1 MINNRNKSILSKAD
15 PVFKK
20 LAPSCSFLLECLNA
34 SKWDDMNDNSSSL
47 AHYNLRLALS
57 KALQVIDTNEKF
69 SAPLVYFLTS
79 KPKYLTAK
87 DVIHGF
93 KSLELLLIQNYN
105 EKQAEAYCR
114 GARAFFKE
122 FSEPYQSNVIIP
134 KAYSPSLIGNL
145 AIYQPNQ
152 VVDLFE
158 IQVNRSFQRV
168 FVDPD
173 YFPGLFIEDS
183 LLVDILTNLESS
195 SKDSPKEY
203 STIASFR
210 SLLHELME
218 LPIDYPIISL
228 LNSKTSDITPE
239 FLSEAFHSLEKALH
253 ATNSDRKLQQ
263 LSIKFRSILF
273 TYGLKDTSLMT
284 VKNSFQTNY
293 SYKGKLKFKPTY
305 SINIDSRPFTID
317 SFKIPSLALTGGVVD
332 YCLSKLELES
342 KKNPNKNTG
351 KRSNIISQTP
361 QLFEFLHKI
370 NCNDLSNAH
379 LMLSKAV
386 SSLTAPQIKL
396 GLKDIESTIIEH
408 FPEHSC
414 ELLELFKQF
423 LGFCDIPTKNGKLIT
438 EINIESLIEPNEAIE
453 TISFKIYRKH
463 NGRKRQSDYLLNISK
478 IENLITPNGILKKS
492 LLNLQNKGLE
502 NALVSTTLSNIDQTL
517 TYIVDSNIKS
527 PLLKNVLKSPIEA
540 LTQRDFR
547 LAFVELEEII
557 DAENIKVKSAKS
569 QSIRTFLNKYAGK
582 INNKIEIKNCGFNS
596 KFNASK
602 ERSAPKLLE
611 PVDENGEPLVSPI
624 QKQHLSSTE
633 LRKEIKNYIEQPIEQ
648 ILKAANQEISL
659 YKKLLKLFDKYNN
672 KDGLEQYE
680 YQIPDEITQLV
691 LDDQQGY
698 SHHKINLRSKALIKK
713 HSAELVC
720 AAYVRHKTKQGVS
733 EQVCCTNKD
742 KLIPAFIEHWYGKT
756 SSGMRDFFYSGL
768 LLPRNILLVCFIR
781 LVIRTTWNKDVIT
794 QLARTDLPDNI
805 PNGEFSLCGFKDK
818 VDKPTF
824 EINIL
829 PHEKEIRDV
838 VALLIQHHE
847 NMVILGLSPKT
858 IWETPSSTSINFLS
872 SDTVTKLCDHYI
884 LPKFTMELLAKH
896 QINLRKGI
904 DGSLIN
910 SQRERNHASSGVTSS
925 YLSHPIALLEYEAIN
940 ADFQR
945 RLETT
950 VQFRHK
956 ESNIEKYKLNRNN
969 VDEALIVSPNENSKE
984 DLPDWYLLPDG
995 SSCMDIFAPVD
1006 KSKRNSVCKGRKC
1019 HSGEGCEFNKVQ
1031 LGKSEFIL
1039 TLRQQSFFTSR
1050 GESLL
1055 EKHGKEYFDE
1065 YIAPNMRFTFGL
1077 AKYVEIVNPVLFKE
1091 AKGEMQNEN

>member
-1 MINNRNKSILSKAD
+1 MNNKTKSILCKED
-15 PVFKK
+15 PVFKT
-20 LAPSCSFLLECLNA
+20 LAPNGSFLRGCLNV
-34 SKWDDMNDNSSSL
+34 SKWDDMNANTNSL
-47 AHYNLRLALS
+47 AHYNLRLSIS
-57 KALQVIDTNEKF
+57 KTLQVIDTNEDV
-69 SAPLVYFLTS
+69 SSPLIYLLTS
-79 KPKYLTAK
+79 SPQFLTAK

-93 KSLELLLIQNYN
+93 KSMELLLIRHYS

-114 GARAFFKE
+114 GARTFFKD
-122 FSEPYQSNVIIP
+122 FSEPYQSNVIIQ
-134 KAYSPSLIGNL
+134 KAYSPSLISNL

-152 VVDLFE
+152 EVDLFE

-183 LLVDILTNLESS
+183 LLVDILTNLEST
-195 SKDSPKEY
+195 SKDFPKEY

-210 SLLHELME
+210 SLLNELKE
-218 LPIDYPIISL
+218 LPSDNPVISL
-228 LNSKTSDITPE
+228 LNSKTSNITPE
-239 FLSEAFHSLEKALH
+239 LLLEALYSLEKALH
-253 ATNSDRKLQQ
+253 TVNSNRKLHQV
-263 LSIKFRSILF
+263 SILF
-273 TYGLKDTSLMT
+273 RSLLFSDVLKTPSLLAI
-284 VKNSFQTNY
+284 KNSFQTNFNT
-293 SYKGKLKFKPTY
+293 KGKLKFKPTY
-305 SINIDSRPFTID
+305 SINIDGRPFKID

-342 KKNPNKNTG
+342 KKNSSKNTG
-351 KRSNIISQTP
+351 KHSHIISQTP
-361 QLFEFLHKI
+361 LLFEFLHKI
-370 NCNDLSNAH
+370 NCNDFANAH
-379 LMLSKAV
+379 LMLSKV
-386 SSLTAPQIKL
+386 VGSLTAPQIKL
-396 GLKDIESTIIEH
+396 GLKDIEFIIIEH
-408 FPEHSC
+408 FPEQSC

-423 LGFCDIPTKNGKLIT
+423 LGLCDIPTKNGKLIT
-438 EINIESLIEPNEAIE
+438 EINIESLIESNEAIE
-453 TISFKIYRKH
+453 TMSFKIYRKH

-478 IENLITPNGILKKS
+478 IESLITPNGILQKS

-502 NALVSTTLSNIDQTL
+502 NALVSTTLSNLDQTL
-517 TYIVDSNIKS
+517 TYIVNSNIKS

-547 LAFVELEEII
+547 LAFVELENII
-557 DAENIKVKSAKS
+557 DAIGIQVKSAKS
-569 QSIRTFLNKYAGK
+569 QAIRTFLNKYAGK

-659 YKKLLKLFDKYNN
+659 YKKLLGSFDKYTN
-672 KDGLEQYE
+672 KDELGQYE
-680 YQIPDEITQLV
+680 FHIADEITQLV

-698 SHHKINLRSKALIKK
+698 SHHKINLRSKALIEKY
-713 HSAELVC
+713 SAELVC
-720 AAYVRHKTKQGVS
+720 ASYLRHQTKQGVS

-742 KLIPAFIEHWYGKT
+742 ELIPDFVEHWYGKT

-794 QLARTDLPDNI
+794 QLTRKDLPDSL
-805 PNGEFSLCGFKDK
+805 PDGEFVLCGFKDK

-824 EINIL
+824 EIKIE

-858 IWETPSSTSINFLS
+858 VWETPSSTSLNFLS
-872 SDTVTKLCDHYI
+872 SDTVNKFCNHYT

-910 SQRERNHASSGVTSS
+910 SQRERNHASSSVTSS
-925 YLSHPIALLEYEAIN
+925 YLSHPIALLEYEAKN

-956 ESNIEKYKLNRNN
+956 ESKIEKYNLNRNN
-969 VDEALIVSPNENSKE
+969 VDETLIISPNDSSKE
-984 DLPDWYLLPDG
+984 DFPDWYLLPDG
-995 SSCMDIFAPVD
+995 SSCMDIFSPVD
-1006 KSKRNSVCKGRKC
+1006 RSKRDSVCKGRKC
-1019 HSGEGCEFNKVQ
+1019 HSGEGCEFNRVQ

-1039 TLRQQSFFTSR
+1039 TLRQQSFFISR

-1055 EKHGKEYFDE
+1055 DKHGREYFDE

-1077 AKYVEIVNPVLFKE
+1077 AKYVELVNPVLFKE
-1091 AKGEMQNEN
+1091 AKGEIQDEN